1 MKRNIG
7 EVFGL
12 YPTPTTVI
20 GTVVN
25 GKVNW
30 SCISHLG
37 VVGMDCIMLSIHKN
51 KHTNA
56 GIKENKAA
64 TVNLINQDMV
74 VKADYVGMVSG
85 KNTDKSE
92 VFEYE
97 MGILNVPIPKDAPLT
112 MECELV
118 DIYEFEEYEN
128 FVLRVVHT
136 HVEEYGLTEDGKI
149 DYEKVKPLLF
159 EMPTQSYLSLGT
171 RVAGCWNV
179 GNEFR

>member
-1 MKRNIG
+1 MKRNLG
-7 EVFGL
+7 ATFGL
-12 YPTPTTVI
+12 YPTPVAVV

-30 SCISHLG
+30 ASFSHVG

-56 GIKENKAA
+56 GIKENKVAS
-64 TVNLINQDMV
+64 VNLINQSMV
-74 VKADYVGMVSG
+74 VKADYVGLVSG
-85 KNTDKSE
+85 NNTDKSE

-97 MGILNVPIPKDAPLT
+97 MGALNIPILKDAPLT

-118 DIYEFEEYEN
+118 DTYEFEDYEN

-136 HVEEYGLTEDGKI
+136 HVEEYALTEDGTI
-149 DYEKVKPLLF
+149 DFVKVEPMLF

-171 RVAGCWNV
+171 RVAECWKT
-179 GNEFR
+179 GNEFK